1 MSLTAAPVR
10 PTPELRTT
18 AFYFTYFMGPGA
30 AVMFLPIWL
39 SEKGITTEQIGLINA
54 VPVFI
59 ILALNLIVGRLADR
73 AKDWR
78 QVIVIG
84 ALIAGIVPI
93 GLFFVNEFWGIMLF
107 WTLAGLPGGAIGPVL
122 DAATMRMTR
131 RNGSDFGTIR
141 AWGTVGF
148 MLFNGLTG
156 FLVVWFGSDIFVP
169 LFVGLALLRAAMSLQ
184 LPAFRAPADQAT
196 VAAVLPTAGKLK
208 EIITK
213 PWFVL
218 PLVGFAIIFGTHI
231 ILNAFASLLWKE
243 QGIGEN
249 IIGPLIALGVASEA
263 GMMFLWKRV
272 GGKVSARHMILASA
286 LVSILRWTAMA
297 FSPPVWALVL
307 LQLTHGITFALG
319 YLGCVHFIAN
329 WTSEDIAA
337 ETQSLFT
344 VLQQL
349 ASVFALIGFGW
360 LVALYGAHAF
370 LFAALAA
377 VIGALCVGLSL
388 RIMQPKDDGLVI
400 FR

>member
-1 MSLTAAPVR
+1 MSPTAAPTR
-10 PTPELRTT
+10 LTPELRTT

-59 ILALNLIVGRLADR
+59 ILALNLVVGRLADK

-93 GLFFVNEFWGIMLF
+93 GLFFVNEFWGILLF

-141 AWGTVGF
+141 AWGTVGY
-148 MLFNGLTG
+148 MLFNALTG

-169 LFVGLALLRAAMSLQ
+169 LFVGLALLRAAVSLQ
-184 LPAFRAPADQAT
+184 LPAFRAPPGLVT
-196 VAAVLPTAGKLK
+196 VAAVTPKAGKLRD
-208 EIITK
+208 IITK

-218 PLVGFAIIFGTHI
+218 PLIGFAIIFGTHI
-231 ILNAFASLLWKE
+231 ILNAFGSLLWKE
-243 QGIGEN
+243 QGVSEGV
-249 IIGPLIALGVASEA
+249 IGPLIALGAASEA
-263 GMMFLWKRV
+263 GMMFVWKRF
-272 GGKVSARHMILASA
+272 GGRVSARHLILASA
-286 LVSILRWTAMA
+286 LVSVLRWTAMA

-307 LQLTHGITFALG
+307 LQLSHGITFALG

-344 VLQQL
+344 VLQQV
-349 ASVFALIGFGW
+349 ASVIALIGFGW
-360 LVALYGAHAF
+360 VVGIFGANAY
-370 LFAALAA
+370 LFAALAGA
-377 VIGALCVGLSL
+377 IGALWKSV
-388 RIMQPKDDGLVI
+388 V
-400 FR
+400 